1 MNKID
6 DTIFI
11 IDDDQSVRRSLSLF
25 LSTYDY
31 LVETFG
37 SSEEFLER
45 ESFSGTGCLIL
56 DINLEG
62 KSGIELQDILLQ
74 LGSHLPIIFIS
85 GNASIRT
92 SVQALKKGA
101 VNFLEKPF
109 GDDEL
114 LQSITEAINLSHK
127 LKTER
132 EEILRVRR
140 LIDNLTLRELEILKH
155 IMSGMLNKQIASILL
170 IAEHTV
176 KLHRHSI
183 CEKLGVKSLP
193 EIIRIANKAGI
204 AASEK
209 IY

>member
-1 MNKID
+1 MNKVAN
-6 DTIFI
+6 TIFI
-11 IDDDQSVRRSLSLF
+11 VDDDQSVRRSLSLF

-31 LVETFG
+31 IVETFG

-45 ESFSGTGCLIL
+45 EPFSGTGCLIL

-62 KSGIELQDILLQ
+62 KSGIELQDILLEI
-74 LGSHLPIIFIS
+74 GSNLPIIFIS
-85 GNASIRT
+85 GNASIRV
-92 SVQALKKGA
+92 SVQTLKKGA

-109 GDDEL
+109 GDEEL
-114 LQSITEAINLSHK
+114 LQSIAEAIALSKK
-127 LKTER
+127 LKTGRDEVIR
-132 EEILRVRR
+132 ARR

-193 EIIRIANKAGI
+193 EIISIANKAGI
-204 AASEK
+204 EASEK

>member
-1 MNKID
+1 MNKVAN
-6 DTIFI
+6 TIFI

-31 LVETFG
+31 HVETFA
-37 SSEEFLER
+37 SAEEFLER
-45 ESFSGTGCLIL
+45 ETFSGTGCLIL

-74 LGSHLPIIFIS
+74 LGSNLPIIFIS

-101 VNFLEKPF
+101 VNLLEKPF
-109 GDDEL
+109 GDEEL
-114 LQSITEAINLSHK
+114 LQSIAEAITLSNK
-127 LKTER
+127 LKTGKDELIR
-132 EEILRVRR
+132 ARR
-140 LIDNLTLRELEILKH
+140 LIDNLTLREVEILKH
-155 IMSGMLNKQIASILL
+155 IMSGMLNKQIAGILL

-193 EIIRIANKAGI
+193 EIISIANKAGI
-204 AASEK
+204 EASEK